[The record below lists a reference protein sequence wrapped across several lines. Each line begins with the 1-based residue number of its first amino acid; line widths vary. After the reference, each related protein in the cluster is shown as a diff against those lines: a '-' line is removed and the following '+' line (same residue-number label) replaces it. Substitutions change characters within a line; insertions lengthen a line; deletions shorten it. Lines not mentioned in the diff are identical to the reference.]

1 LVVLGGPVAM
11 GLLLWR
17 MLPGVWRPVHEAE
30 QLTERIAQGDLSADS
45 DWHIRD
51 GFGRTLDAIR
61 SMRDRPRGLVTQVKV
76 ASGEI
81 LRAAD
86 EIALGNQDLER
97 AQRACGRTPAGAV
110 EL

>member
-1 LVVLGGPVAM
+1 MTAGVLTERVAIPPRPSIVR
-11 GLLLWR
+11 R
-17 MLPGVWRPVHEAE
+17 MPVHEDDGA
-30 QLTERIAQGDLSADS
+30 LMLRYAQGDLSADS